1 MRTRVYHYVGGGD
14 EMRWVQET
22 RRREKETMMIKRWS
36 SVTLYTRDPIQYTAH
51 YSIDN
56 GRFEMKRSASGIVYR
71 AVYRVERLKKVEW
84 FIHSWQLRRKRYR
97 HCYCVDTNVGMPWK
111 GINLSSGVLYPTRT
125 ISCGNEWNQT
135 VMCDVTWLVL
145 HSDCWS
151 PCLLSWYLPSRAY
164 NSFQSNQNSHT
175 ILIPSSLYTQLLIQI
190 KRIKIKW
197 EKYTD
202 LSLAQER

>member
-56 GRFEMKRSASGIVYR
+56 GRFEMKRSASGICYR
-71 AVYRVERLKKVEW
+71 AIYRVERLKKLEW

-135 VMCDVTWLVL
+135 VMCDVTWHDWCSIRLLVSLSLVL
-145 HSDCWS
+145 ISSKSHTQFISIKPKFSHHSY
-151 PCLLSWYLPSRAY
+151 PLLSLHTAPY
-164 NSFQSNQNSHT
+164 SNQTN
-175 ILIPSSLYTQLLIQI
+175 
-190 KRIKIKW
+190 
-197 EKYTD
+197 
-202 LSLAQER
+202 